1 MISEARKGR
10 GVDLT
15 PSETV
20 YFHPGAFA
28 RPKSLMDAVGL
39 VHTDQK
45 YDASELATSIVA
57 TSILA
62 AERAGAVALETGKS
76 SRLFG
81 LRKVDA
87 LHVRSLGASPHPPGS
102 LEAAVANA
110 VQAKP
115 LDIERVVVDILRED
129 APDPHA
135 WVVALVA
142 KGLAERGLLA
152 VEETKRLK
160 VFRVQ
165 SYSLPPAT
173 AELAKATPPTEA
185 RALLDHAK
193 RERVEAWALLADG
206 MARGFTARTERG
218 DSGPD

>member
-1 MISEARKGR
+1 MIAEARQGTR
-10 GVDLT
+10 VTLT

-20 YFHPGAFA
+20 YFHPEAFA
-28 RPKSLMDAVGL
+28 RRKAVMDALGL

-57 TSILA
+57 TAILA

-87 LHVRSLGASPHPPGS
+87 LHVRAAGPSPHPPGS
-102 LEAAVANA
+102 LEAAVARA

-115 LDIERVVVDILRED
+115 QDVERVVIDILRED

-135 WVVALVA
+135 WAVALVA
-142 KGLAERGLLA
+142 KGLAERQLLA

-173 AELAKATPPTEA
+173 AELAKATPPTDA
-185 RALLDHAK
+185 RALLDEAK
-193 RERVEAWALLADG
+193 ARGDTWKLLTEG